1 MRAFVLLALSLA
13 ASPALAHPN
22 EIDKYGRS
30 NHAQPLPGPVP
41 VSQQVYP
48 QHAYPQHQPVQYVGG
63 YAKYRQPNPYLPVST
78 PQPTPSVGATAC
90 VPISIGNPRYNY
102 AP

>member
-1 MRAFVLLALSLA
+1 MRALLLLALSLV

-22 EIDKYGRS
+22 EVDRYGRS
-30 NHAQPLPGPVP
+30 NHPQPLPGPAP
-41 VSQQVYP
+41 VSQQVYAHP
-48 QHAYPQHQPVQYVGG
+48 PVQYVGG

-90 VPISIGNPRYNY
+90 IPVSLGNPQHHH

>member
-1 MRAFVLLALSLA
+1 MRALLLLALSLV

-22 EIDKYGRS
+22 EIDRYGRS
-30 NHAQPLPGPVP
+30 NHPQPLPGPAP
-41 VSQQVYP
+41 VSQQLYP
-48 QHAYPQHQPVQYVGG
+48 QQPVQYVGG
-63 YAKYRQPNPYLPVST
+63 YAKYREPNPYLPVST

>member
-1 MRAFVLLALSLA
+1 MRAFVLLALSLV

-22 EIDKYGRS
+22 EIDRYGRS
-30 NHAQPLPGPVP
+30 NHPQPLPGPAP

-48 QHAYPQHQPVQYVGG
+48 HQPVQYVGA
-63 YAKYRQPNPYLPVST
+63 YTKHLPQSFYSPVST

-90 VPISIGNPRYNY
+90 IPVSLGNPQHHY

>member
-1 MRAFVLLALSLA
+1 MRAFVLLALSLV

-30 NHAQPLPGPVP
+30 NHPEPLRVP

-48 QHAYPQHQPVQYVGG
+48 QHHQQPVHYVGG
-63 YAKYRQPNPYLPVST
+63 YAKYREPNPYLPVST